1 MAGHSRPKDGV
12 ASLAYDPA
20 ISLRDALCL
29 PKRDHRDNKPGDD
42 KRRTCVIARGVEAP
56 GTPFVPFSVSPMR
69 GMERREGARAV
80 VHAALSG
87 DGEAPLRV
95 WRDARPLGEAGGHP
109 RALHPA
115 ARVVGAPHLAPPS

>member
-1 MAGHSRPKDGV
+1 MKFVMAGHSRPKDGV

-87 DGEAPLRV
+87 
-95 WRDARPLGEAGGHP
+95 AGDTVSG
-109 RALHPA
+109 
-115 ARVVGAPHLAPPS
+115 